1 MDESRRGFLKVA
13 GCALIGAG
21 VTAPVGK
28 AVASVIGAKDSSGA
42 LKAGRWAMV
51 IDLKKCR
58 EREGCTAC
66 MDACHIEHNVPKVN
80 DPKKELKWIWKEP
93 FKNVFPE
100 ESHRHQDKKVTMTP
114 AIILCNH
121 CENPPC
127 VRVCPTQATW
137 KRKDGIVM
145 MDMHRCIGC
154 RYCIAACPYGSRSF
168 NWQDPRDFLDMEKT
182 TDYPTRTKG
191 VVEKCTFCTERLAK
205 GLLPACVEAC
215 NKAAGPGV
223 MSFGDLDDPNSEV
236 AQLLKSGYSIRRKPG
251 LGTEPQVYYLV

>member
-28 AVASVIGAKDSSGA
+28 AVASVISAKDASGA

-58 EREGCTAC
+58 EKEGCTAC
-66 MDACHIEHNVPKVN
+66 LDACHIEHNVPKVN

-114 AIILCNH
+114 AVILCNH
-121 CENPPC
+121 CERPPC

-154 RYCIAACPYGSRSF
+154 RYCITACPYGSRSF
-168 NWQDPRDFLDMEKT
+168 NWQDPRDFLDMKNA

-205 GLLPACVEAC
+205 GLLPKCVEAC
-215 NKAAGPGV
+215 NKVAGPGV